1 MDYLEAKTIVKKYVD
16 AIADAESF
24 IAHKES
30 LLPCS
35 KARIIIAYKVFMAHV
50 VRYQTITTEEFNH
63 LMNLLNL
70 IDSFVSDDEW
80 DLLKRLSLSN
90 EPTEIKRYIEF
101 GGNALM
107 SDLHDEVIVFIQ
119 EIQKL
124 DTDDPL
130 YPQKIYSL
138 ANIEYKPEYKNIFEG
153 SEPTFEGDHT
163 GVGLNESQSELSKKV
178 FKKVFKDAILNVIF
192 YGLGAMV
199 IAFVGNSL
207 GWRTMAIILGGIF
220 ALIVLLSL
228 VPFVISLVVGLIAIP
243 ITIKEA
249 SGGNTEAVRVQTYL
263 WSGTFIQLIE
273 NTICVLYVLYLYKA
287 FF

>member
-50 VRYQTITTEEFNH
+50 VRYQTITKEEFNH
-63 LMNLLNL
+63 LMTLLNL

-80 DLLKRLSLSN
+80 NLLKRLSLSN
-90 EPTEIKRYIEF
+90 EPIEFKRYIEF
-101 GGNALM
+101 SGSALM
-107 SDLHDEVIVFIQ
+107 SDLHDEVVEFIQ

-124 DTDDPL
+124 DTADPL

-153 SEPTFEGDHT
+153 SEPSCEGYHT
-163 GVGLNESQSELSKKV
+163 EDGLNESQSELSKKV
-178 FKKVFKDAILNVIF
+178 FEKVFKDAISNVIF
-192 YGLGAMV
+192 YGFGAMV
-199 IAFVGNSL
+199 IAFVGNYL
-207 GWRTMAIILGGIF
+207 GWRTMAIILVCVF
-220 ALIVLLSL
+220 AFIVLLSL
-228 VPFVISLVVGLIAIP
+228 VPFVISLVTGLIAIP
-243 ITIKEA
+243 LTVKKA
-249 SGGNTEAVRVQTYL
+249 SGGNTEAVRMQKYL
-263 WSGTFIQLIE
+263 WKGTFIQLIE
-273 NTICVLYVLYLYKA
+273 NTICVSYVLYLYKA